1 MILSCVMINVQ
12 HFLVRHCT
20 DAMHVEKNVCENMVK
35 TILGEKDSIA
45 SRRDMEAIG
54 VREELWLVKMTN
66 GRGKTKVIKPVAPY
80 VLNDAYLPKFMSRLA
95 AL

>member
-1 MILSCVMINVQ
+1 
-12 HFLVRHCT
+12 
-20 DAMHVEKNVCENMVK
+20 MHVEKNVCENVVK

-66 GRGKTKVIKPVAPY
+66 DRGKTKVIKHVAPY
-80 VLNDAYLPKFMSRLA
+80 VLNDADLSIFMSRLA
-95 AL
+95 ALQVPSGYCGASPNI